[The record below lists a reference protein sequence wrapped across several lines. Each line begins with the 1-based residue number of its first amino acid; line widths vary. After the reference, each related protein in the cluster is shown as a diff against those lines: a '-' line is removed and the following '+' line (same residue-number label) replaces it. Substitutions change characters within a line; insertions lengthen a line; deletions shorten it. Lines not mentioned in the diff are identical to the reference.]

1 MAVLIEHR
9 EDLSL
14 SAPNEL
20 DDLHE
25 LAALVEQRCVL
36 REQGEYTLS
45 SGKTSAYYYDGKRA
59 LLASDLKFRIARAM
73 LKRVSGIDFSI
84 VGGVAVGSVLLSETM
99 SALAKFDTALELDPI
114 DTFYVRERPKDW
126 GTQEQTYQAYNMD
139 SQQLEP
145 VLKPGMR
152 ALVVDDVVTTGRSLK
167 PVFAEL
173 KRLKVE
179 VVAVSVIV
187 DRQDPDADYLHKEYE
202 FRPLFKADP
211 SGKLTPA
218 LLEPSLRQ

>member
-1 MAVLIEHR
+1 MAVAVLIEHR
-9 EDLSL
+9 DDPLL

-25 LAALVEQRCVL
+25 LADLVEQRCVL

-59 LLASDLKFRIARAM
+59 LLASDLKFRIARAV
-73 LKRVSGIDFSI
+73 LDRVSDIDFSI

-99 SALAKFDTALELDPI
+99 SALAKFDASLGLAPI

-139 SQQLEP
+139 FPQPEP

-173 KRLKVE
+173 KRLEVE
-179 VVAVSVIV
+179 VAAVSVIV

-218 LLEPSLRQ
+218 